1 MARGRPKKDEFS
13 DLDPEL
19 KAALE
24 NMTDEEVRRK
34 VSEFALLR
42 QAQKEMMKEDPDV
55 QEASDNLKMVKGPYN
70 EAIKGAELNI
80 KYAKFLLEARGRL

>member
-1 MARGRPKKDEFS
+1 MARGRPKKDEFA
-13 DLDPEL
+13 DIDPEL
-19 KAALE
+19 KETLE
-24 NMTDEEVRRK
+24 SMSDEEVRKK

-55 QEASDNLKMVKGPYN
+55 QEASDNLKVVKAPYN

-80 KYAKFLLEARGRL
+80 KYVKFLLEARGRL